1 VQQEISLEGLR
12 FRISGY
18 GDSPVR
24 FAKHLASK
32 LRTFAIT
39 PERFAEVRETALR
52 AMKSFDQTEA
62 YSLARERR
70 DAFSREFYFL
80 PNELVG
86 RAAVAT
92 WPDVQ
97 AFGQKLLARGK
108 LEAVVHGHITPED
121 AVAVTRAFAAGI
133 GAAPAPAAALLRRRN
148 LEIAAAE
155 NIVDTG
161 EIAGSNSAFVRDYVL
176 PDDSARTRA
185 ASAVIANFMSTPFFS
200 ELRTKQQLGYIVGS
214 AATGSQRQRYLSF
227 IVQSSTHAPDDDVRD
242 RAEAVIASLP
252 AALAR
257 VDDAKWKELVAGVRS
272 RLEEKPKTI
281 GDKAAYFFELA
292 FLYDGEWDR
301 REATI
306 KALDSLTR
314 QQAADFLAT
323 AVARE
328 TARQRTI
335 MLYTKEHPPQKAVTP
350 AFTERG
356 EWKRNRKFS

>member
-1 VQQEISLEGLR
+1 
-12 FRISGY
+12 
-18 GDSPVR
+18 
-24 FAKHLASK
+24 
-32 LRTFAIT
+32 
-39 PERFAEVRETALR
+39 
-52 AMKSFDQTEA
+52 M
-62 YSLARERR
+62 
-70 DAFSREFYFL
+70 
-80 PNELVG
+80 G
-86 RAAVAT
+86 RASVAT

-108 LEAVVHGHITPED
+108 LEAVVHGHIAPED

-133 GAAPAPAAALLRRRN
+133 GATPAPAEALLRRRN
-148 LEIAAAE
+148 IEIAAAE

-176 PDDSARTRA
+176 PDDSVRTRA
-185 ASAVIANFMSTPFFS
+185 ASAVIANFISTPFYS

-214 AATGSQRQRYLSF
+214 GAGGSLRQRYLSF
-227 IVQSSTHAPDDDVRD
+227 IVQSSTHAPDDVRD

-252 AALAR
+252 AALAA
-257 VDDAKWKELVAGVRS
+257 VDDAKWKELAAGVRS

-292 FLYDGEWDR
+292 FLYDREWGR

-306 KALDSLTR
+306 RALDALTK
-314 QQAADFLAT
+314 QQAVDFLA
-323 AVARE
+323 AAIARD